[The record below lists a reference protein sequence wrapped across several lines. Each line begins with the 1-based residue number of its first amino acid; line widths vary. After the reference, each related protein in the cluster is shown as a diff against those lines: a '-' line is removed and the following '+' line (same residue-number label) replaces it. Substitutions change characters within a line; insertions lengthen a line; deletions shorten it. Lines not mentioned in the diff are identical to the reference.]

1 MTTTLAWIIAAAL
14 VLVGLGLG
22 WWVGRSRRRPDE
34 IAPPRETPA
43 ARVATPPEVAAA
55 PVAAPPAVAPPAAAP
70 MAPPVVAA
78 PAPVAPRPAPPP
90 PAPVAKAPP
99 PPAAPPPTVSLV
111 PPTVIIV
118 PPPRPAPPVIE
129 KVLALEP
136 ASEGEW
142 AAGIALALSPVQS
155 AAVATALGNEELP
168 ALYAIDFPAGATM
181 SVARA
186 DLAFMRGLATGATSA
201 SRWLDG
207 SAAAV
212 VAAVSLAS
220 LANERFLE
228 SLGDEMRA
236 LKALLAGLAPK
247 VDGLADGRLK
257 ALVQDL
263 SRFAR
268 EARENYASA
277 IGKAAFRER
286 IEDAADRALGLWR
299 DAVERTDAARQP
311 LETLAKASRFGE
323 VQVEKSLALMRALHE
338 QRRIQEIAART
349 LAAAHTLRIAV
360 GDSIAATAGDPLA
373 SAAAAVRAGIEQDR
387 ELQLR
392 LVDCEKAARGDP
404 YVGKGE
410 FEANRAALRKLIER
424 PADEPFIVTLERI
437 AATQAA
443 EPIDPASGRARR
455 LLIRTGA
462 AGAAMRLAAG
472 G

>member
-34 IAPPRETPA
+34 IAPPRAAPA
-43 ARVATPPEVAAA
+43 ARTAAPPEVAAA
-55 PVAAPPAVAPPAAAP
+55 PVAAPAPVAPPVAAPVAPPVAAAP
-70 MAPPVVAA
+70 PPA
-78 PAPVAPRPAPPP
+78 APRPAPPQ
-90 PAPVAKAPP
+90 PVAKAP

-168 ALYAIDFPAGATM
+168 ALYAIDFPPGATM

-186 DLAFMRGLATGATSA
+186 DLAFMRGLAAGATSA

-212 VAAVSLAS
+212 VAAVSLAG

-247 VDGLADGRLK
+247 IDGLADGRLK

-286 IEDAADRALGLWR
+286 IDDAADRALGLWR

-311 LETLAKASRFGE
+311 LETLSKASRFGE
-323 VQVEKSLALMRALHE
+323 AQVERSLALMRVLHE
-338 QRRIQEIAART
+338 QKRIGEIAART

-360 GDSIAATAGDPLA
+360 GDSVAATAADPLA
-373 SAAAAVRAGIEQDR
+373 SAAAAVQAGIEQDR
-387 ELQLR
+387 ELHLR
-392 LVDCEKAARGDP
+392 LIDCEKAARGDP

-424 PADEPFIVTLERI
+424 PADEPFVVTLERI

-443 EPIDPASGRARR
+443 EPIDPVKGRARR

-462 AGAAMRLAAG
+462 DGAAMRLAAG
-472 G
+472 